1 MCCMLLCCM
10 LLRCVLPQCVC
21 KDIFSG
27 EQFSIPYDNLVIATG
42 AQTNTFGV
50 PGVTPENHVYFLKQL
65 SDARRIRTRLLECFE
80 RASNTFCTPEERSRL
95 LSFVIVG
102 GKSS

>member
-1 MCCMLLCCM
+1 MLL
-10 LLRCVLPQCVC
+10 LLLLLLLQQCVC

-27 EQFSIPYDNLVIATG
+27 EQFSIPYDNLIIATG

-80 RASNTFCTPEERSRL
+80 RASNTFCTPAERNRL

-102 GKSS
+102 GEYVC